1 MIASDF
7 QSEKLDSTKNPSEFG
22 NAFPEPPDKSLA
34 WLAAENGCVQPEVG
48 PSSISD
54 CRNSREQMDVVR
66 KWLAIAL
73 RGGSLTL
80 ATD

>member
-54 CRNSREQMDVVR
+54 CRNSGEQMDVVR